1 MFENLQEK
9 LQRAFK
15 TLRGQATLTEENID
29 EALREIRLALLEA
42 DVNFKVV
49 KQLIDQIRVKAV
61 GQDVLTALSPGEQVI
76 KIVRDEL
83 VEILGRDTARM
94 KFASQPPTV
103 ILMAGLQ
110 GSGKTTTSGKLA
122 NWLKNGGHRPLLV
135 SVDVYR
141 PAAREQLKVVAQ
153 AVKANI
159 YEGEV
164 GEATPGP
171 RDPRAKEARRE
182 AINTGS
188 DVLIVDTAGR
198 LHIDDQLMDEMQLLK
213 RLLNPQEILFVADA
227 MTGQDAVNS
236 ADEFHKKLSLTGVV
250 LTKMDGD
257 ARGGAALSIRQVTGQ
272 PIKFIG
278 VGEKYDALEPFH
290 PDRIVSRILGMG
302 DILSLI
308 ERAESQI
315 DKKKAQEMATKALTG
330 DGFSLEDFRDQLRQV
345 KKMGSMKS
353 LLGML
358 PSIGPFSGL
367 QKAAD
372 NVDEG
377 QINRVEAIINSMT
390 THERNHHE
398 VINGSRRKRIARG
411 SGTTVQEVN
420 NLLRQYAQMKKMFK
434 QMGKTVAPRTGLF
447 HQLQG
452 QPAHGV
458 AGIDFH
464 HRLEPAIALGCAI
477 DEGVDANRPDIAGAL
492 QFRFEQRKD
501 VAIEALEAARNVRRF
516 AEQRGYVRRYA
527 AAVVGRRPVGPE
539 LSLAVID
546 QAGVA
551 AELQVARPHLQLDG
565 EIQRALQPGFDDHL
579 SAILQGTG
587 QPLLLC
593 RQHL

>member
-1 MFENLQEK
+1 MFENLSEK

-15 TLRGQATLTEENID
+15 TLRGQAVLDQENIG
-29 EALREIRLALLEA
+29 EAMREIRLALLEA
-42 DVNFKVV
+42 DVNFRVV
-49 KQLIDQIRVKAV
+49 KDLIDHIQEKAV
-61 GQDVLTALSPGEQVI
+61 GQQVATALSPGEQVI

-83 VEILGRDTARM
+83 IESLGKETARL

-103 ILMAGLQ
+103 VLMAGLQ

-122 NWLKNGGHRPLLV
+122 NWLKNGGHRPMLV

-153 AVKANI
+153 AIKANI

-164 GEATPGP
+164 GEPNTANVV
-171 RDPRAKEARRE
+171 RLAKEARKE
-182 AINTGS
+182 AIISGS

-213 RLLNPQEILFVADA
+213 NLLNPQEILFVADA

-236 ADEFHKKLSLTGVV
+236 ADQFHKKLALTGVI

-272 PIKFIG
+272 PIKFLG

-290 PDRIVSRILGMG
+290 PDRVVSRILGMG

-308 ERAESQI
+308 EKAEQHV
-315 DKKKAQEMATKALTG
+315 DKKKAEEMAKKAFSG
-330 DGFSLEDFRDQLRQV
+330 DGFSLEDFRDQLQQV

-353 LLGML
+353 LMGML

-372 NVDEG
+372 QVDEK

-390 THERNHHE
+390 GHERNHHE

-411 SGTTVQEVN
+411 SGTTIQEVN

-434 QMGKTVAPRTGLF
+434 QMGKPSFARRL
-447 HQLQG
+447 
-452 QPAHGV
+452 
-458 AGIDFH
+458 AGMKI
-464 HRLEPAIALGCAI
+464 P
-477 DEGVDANRPDIAGAL
+477 
-492 QFRFEQRKD
+492 
-501 VAIEALEAARNVRRF
+501 
-516 AEQRGYVRRYA
+516 
-527 AAVVGRRPVGPE
+527 GR
-539 LSLAVID
+539 
-546 QAGVA
+546 
-551 AELQVARPHLQLDG
+551 
-565 EIQRALQPGFDDHL
+565 
-579 SAILQGTG
+579 
-587 QPLLLC
+587 
-593 RQHL
+593 

>member
-15 TLRGQATLTEENID
+15 SLRGQAKLTEENID

-49 KQLIDQIRVKAV
+49 KQLIDQIRAKAV
-61 GQDVLTALSPGEQVI
+61 GQEVMTALSPGEQVI
-76 KIVRDEL
+76 KILRDEL
-83 VEILGRDTARM
+83 VEILGKDTARM

-103 ILMAGLQ
+103 VLMAGLQ

-122 NWLKNGGHRPLLV
+122 NWFKLGGHRPLLV

-153 AVKANI
+153 AVKSHI

-164 GEATPGP
+164 SDANTATVE
-171 RDPRAKEARRE
+171 RLVKEARRE
-182 AINTGS
+182 AVVTGC

-198 LHIDDQLMDEMQLLK
+198 LHIDDQLMDEMQSLK
-213 RLLNPQEILFVADA
+213 KLLNPSEILFVADA
-227 MTGQDAVNS
+227 MTGQDAVRS
-236 ADEFHKKLSLTGVV
+236 AEEFHKKLSLTGVV

-353 LLGML
+353 LMGML

-372 NVDEG
+372 NIDEK

-390 THERNHHE
+390 SHERNHHE
-398 VINGSRRKRIARG
+398 VINGNRRKRIARG

-434 QMGKTVAPRTGLF
+434 QMGKPSFARRL
-447 HQLQG
+447 
-452 QPAHGV
+452 
-458 AGIDFH
+458 AGMKI
-464 HRLEPAIALGCAI
+464 
-477 DEGVDANRPDIAGAL
+477 
-492 QFRFEQRKD
+492 
-501 VAIEALEAARNVRRF
+501 
-516 AEQRGYVRRYA
+516 
-527 AAVVGRRPVGPE
+527 
-539 LSLAVID
+539 
-546 QAGVA
+546 
-551 AELQVARPHLQLDG
+551 
-565 EIQRALQPGFDDHL
+565 PGM
-579 SAILQGTG
+579 
-587 QPLLLC
+587 
-593 RQHL
+593 

>member
-29 EALREIRLALLEA
+29 EALREIRMALLEA

-49 KQLIDQIRVKAV
+49 KQLIDQIKAKAV
-61 GQDVLTALSPGEQVI
+61 GQEVMTALSPGEQVI
-76 KIVRDEL
+76 KILRDEL
-83 VEILGRDTARM
+83 IEILGKDTARV
-94 KFASQPPTV
+94 KFASQPPSV
-103 ILMAGLQ
+103 VLMAGLQ

-122 NWLKNGGHRPLLV
+122 HWLKSGGHRPLLV

-153 AVKANI
+153 AVKSHI
-159 YEGEV
+159 YEGQV
-164 GEATPGP
+164 TEANTATVE
-171 RDPRAKEARRE
+171 RLVKEARRE
-182 AINTGS
+182 AVVTGC
-188 DVLIVDTAGR
+188 DVLVVDTAGR
-198 LHIDDQLMDEMQLLK
+198 LHIDDQLMEEMQSLK
-213 RLLNPQEILFVADA
+213 RLLNPSEILFVADA
-227 MTGQDAVNS
+227 MTGQDAVRS
-236 ADEFHKKLSLTGVV
+236 AEEFHKKLSLTGVV

-308 ERAESQI
+308 ERAEKQI
-315 DKKKAQEMATKALTG
+315 DKKKAEELATKALSG
-330 DGFSLEDFRDQLRQV
+330 DGFSLEDFRDQLRSV

-353 LLGML
+353 LMGML

-372 NVDEG
+372 QVDEN

-390 THERNHHE
+390 RHERNHHE

-411 SGTTVQEVN
+411 SGTTIQEVN

-434 QMGKTVAPRTGLF
+434 QMGKPSFARRL
-447 HQLQG
+447 
-452 QPAHGV
+452 
-458 AGIDFH
+458 AGM
-464 HRLEPAIALGCAI
+464 
-477 DEGVDANRPDIAGAL
+477 
-492 QFRFEQRKD
+492 KM
-501 VAIEALEAARNVRRF
+501 
-516 AEQRGYVRRYA
+516 
-527 AAVVGRRPVGPE
+527 
-539 LSLAVID
+539 
-546 QAGVA
+546 
-551 AELQVARPHLQLDG
+551 
-565 EIQRALQPGFDDHL
+565 PGM
-579 SAILQGTG
+579 
-587 QPLLLC
+587 
-593 RQHL
+593 

>member
-15 TLRGQATLTEENID
+15 SLRGQAVLTEENIS
-29 EALREIRLALLEA
+29 EALKQIRLALLEA

-49 KQLIDQIRVKAV
+49 KELIDRIQAKAV
-61 GQDVLTALSPGEQVI
+61 GQEVLTALSPGEQVI

-83 VEILGRDTARM
+83 VATLGTDTAKL

-103 ILMAGLQ
+103 VLMAGLQ

-141 PAAREQLKVVAQ
+141 PAAREQLKVVA
-153 AVKANI
+153 AAINANI

-164 GEATPGP
+164 GEANTATVE
-171 RDPRAKEARRE
+171 RLAKEARRE
-182 AINTGS
+182 AINTGC

-213 RLLNPQEILFVADA
+213 RLLNPQEILFVADS
-227 MTGQDAVNS
+227 MTGQDAVKS
-236 ADEFHKKLSLTGVV
+236 ADEFHKKLTLTGVV

-308 ERAESQI
+308 EKAESQI
-315 DKKKAQEMATKALTG
+315 DKKKAQEMATKALSG

-345 KKMGSMKS
+345 RKMGSLQS
-353 LLGML
+353 LMGML
-358 PSIGPFSGL
+358 PSVGAFSGL

-372 NVDEG
+372 KVDEK

-390 THERNHHE
+390 GYERNHHE
-398 VINGSRRKRIARG
+398 SINGSRRKRIARG
-411 SGTTVQEVN
+411 SGTSVQEVN
-420 NLLRQYAQMKKMFK
+420 NLLRQYAQMRKMFK
-434 QMGKTVAPRTGLF
+434 QMGKPSFARRM
-447 HQLQG
+447 
-452 QPAHGV
+452 
-458 AGIDFH
+458 AGMKF
-464 HRLEPAIALGCAI
+464 
-477 DEGVDANRPDIAGAL
+477 
-492 QFRFEQRKD
+492 
-501 VAIEALEAARNVRRF
+501 
-516 AEQRGYVRRYA
+516 
-527 AAVVGRRPVGPE
+527 
-539 LSLAVID
+539 
-546 QAGVA
+546 
-551 AELQVARPHLQLDG
+551 
-565 EIQRALQPGFDDHL
+565 PGM
-579 SAILQGTG
+579 
-587 QPLLLC
+587 
-593 RQHL
+593 

>member
-15 TLRGQATLTEENID
+15 SLRGEAVLSEENIG
-29 EALREIRLALLEA
+29 EALKQIRLALLEA

-49 KQLIDQIRVKAV
+49 KDLIDRIQAKAI
-61 GQDVLTALSPGEQVI
+61 GQQVMTALSPGEQVI

-83 VEILGRDTARM
+83 VETLGKDTAKL

-103 ILMAGLQ
+103 VLMAGLQ

-141 PAAREQLKVVAQ
+141 PAAREQLKVVA
-153 AVKANI
+153 AAIKANL

-164 GEATPGP
+164 GEANTATVE
-171 RDPRAKEARRE
+171 RLAKEARRE
-182 AINTGS
+182 AVISGC

-198 LHIDDQLMDEMQLLK
+198 LHIDDQLMDEMQSLK
-213 RLLNPQEILFVADA
+213 RMLNPQEILFVADS
-227 MTGQDAVNS
+227 MTGQDAVRS
-236 ADEFHKKLSLTGVV
+236 ADEFHKKLTLTGVI

-302 DILSLI
+302 DIMSLI
-308 ERAESQI
+308 EKAESQI
-315 DKKKAQEMATKALTG
+315 DKKKAQELATKALTG
-330 DGFSLEDFRDQLRQV
+330 DGFSLGDFRDQLKQV
-345 KKMGSMKS
+345 RKMGSMQS
-353 LLGML
+353 IMGML
-358 PSIGPFSGL
+358 PSIGAFSGL

-372 NVDEG
+372 KVDER

-390 THERNHHE
+390 SHERDHHE

-411 SGTTVQEVN
+411 SGTSVQEVN

-434 QMGKTVAPRTGLF
+434 QMGKPSFARRL
-447 HQLQG
+447 
-452 QPAHGV
+452 
-458 AGIDFH
+458 AGMK
-464 HRLEPAIALGCAI
+464 L
-477 DEGVDANRPDIAGAL
+477 
-492 QFRFEQRKD
+492 
-501 VAIEALEAARNVRRF
+501 
-516 AEQRGYVRRYA
+516 
-527 AAVVGRRPVGPE
+527 
-539 LSLAVID
+539 
-546 QAGVA
+546 
-551 AELQVARPHLQLDG
+551 
-565 EIQRALQPGFDDHL
+565 PGM
-579 SAILQGTG
+579 
-587 QPLLLC
+587 
-593 RQHL
+593 

>member
-15 TLRGQATLTEENID
+15 SLRGQAKLTEENID

-49 KQLIDQIRVKAV
+49 KQLIDQIRAKAV
-61 GQDVLTALSPGEQVI
+61 GQEVMTALSPGEQVI
-76 KIVRDEL
+76 KILRDEL
-83 VEILGRDTARM
+83 VAILGKDTARV

-103 ILMAGLQ
+103 VLMAGLQ

-122 NWLKNGGHRPLLV
+122 HWFKNGGHRPLLV

-141 PAAREQLKVVAQ
+141 PAAREQLKIVAQ

-159 YEGEV
+159 YEGQV
-164 GEATPGP
+164 TEANTATVE
-171 RDPRAKEARRE
+171 RLVKEARRE
-182 AINTGS
+182 AVVTGC

-198 LHIDDQLMDEMQLLK
+198 LHIDDQLMDEMQSLK
-213 RLLNPQEILFVADA
+213 KLLNPSEILFVADS

-236 ADEFHKKLSLTGVV
+236 ADEFHKKLTLTGVV

-308 ERAESQI
+308 ERAEQQI
-315 DKKKAQEMATKALTG
+315 DKKKAQEMATKALSG

-353 LLGML
+353 LMGML

-372 NVDEG
+372 NVDEK

-390 THERNHHE
+390 AHERTHHE

-434 QMGKTVAPRTGLF
+434 QMGKPSFARKL
-447 HQLQG
+447 
-452 QPAHGV
+452 
-458 AGIDFH
+458 AGMK
-464 HRLEPAIALGCAI
+464 L
-477 DEGVDANRPDIAGAL
+477 
-492 QFRFEQRKD
+492 
-501 VAIEALEAARNVRRF
+501 
-516 AEQRGYVRRYA
+516 
-527 AAVVGRRPVGPE
+527 
-539 LSLAVID
+539 
-546 QAGVA
+546 
-551 AELQVARPHLQLDG
+551 
-565 EIQRALQPGFDDHL
+565 PGM
-579 SAILQGTG
+579 
-587 QPLLLC
+587 
-593 RQHL
+593 

>member
-15 TLRGQATLTEENID
+15 SLRGQAVLTEENIS
-29 EALREIRLALLEA
+29 EALKQIRLALLEA

-49 KQLIDQIRVKAV
+49 KELIDRIQAKAV
-61 GQDVLTALSPGEQVI
+61 GQEVLTALSPGEQVI

-83 VEILGRDTARM
+83 VATLGTDTAKL

-103 ILMAGLQ
+103 VLMAGLQ

-141 PAAREQLKVVAQ
+141 PAAREQLKVVA
-153 AVKANI
+153 AAIKANL

-164 GEATPGP
+164 GEANTATVE
-171 RDPRAKEARRE
+171 RLAKEARRE
-182 AINTGS
+182 AINMGC

-198 LHIDDQLMDEMQLLK
+198 LHIDDRLMEEMQSLK
-213 RLLNPQEILFVADA
+213 RLLNPQEILFVADS
-227 MTGQDAVNS
+227 MTGQDAVKS
-236 ADEFHKKLSLTGVV
+236 ADEFHKKLTLTGVV

-278 VGEKYDALEPFH
+278 IGEKYDALEPFH

-308 ERAESQI
+308 EKAESQI
-315 DKKKAQEMATKALTG
+315 DKKKATELASKAFSG
-330 DGFSLEDFRDQLRQV
+330 NGFSLEDFRDQLRQV
-345 KKMGSMKS
+345 RKMGSIQS
-353 LLGML
+353 LMGML
-358 PSIGPFSGL
+358 PSVGAFSGL

-372 NVDEG
+372 KVDEK

-390 THERNHHE
+390 GYERNHHE

-411 SGTTVQEVN
+411 SGTSVQEVN

-434 QMGKTVAPRTGLF
+434 QMGKPSFARRM
-447 HQLQG
+447 
-452 QPAHGV
+452 
-458 AGIDFH
+458 AGMKF
-464 HRLEPAIALGCAI
+464 
-477 DEGVDANRPDIAGAL
+477 
-492 QFRFEQRKD
+492 
-501 VAIEALEAARNVRRF
+501 
-516 AEQRGYVRRYA
+516 
-527 AAVVGRRPVGPE
+527 
-539 LSLAVID
+539 
-546 QAGVA
+546 
-551 AELQVARPHLQLDG
+551 
-565 EIQRALQPGFDDHL
+565 PGM
-579 SAILQGTG
+579 
-587 QPLLLC
+587 
-593 RQHL
+593 